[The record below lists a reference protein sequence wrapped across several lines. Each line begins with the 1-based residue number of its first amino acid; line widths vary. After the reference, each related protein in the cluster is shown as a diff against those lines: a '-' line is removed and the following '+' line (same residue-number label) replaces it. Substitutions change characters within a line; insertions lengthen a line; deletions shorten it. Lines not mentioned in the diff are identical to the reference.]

1 MAVSSEYLDRIGF
14 ATIRREP
21 GDTSDEAMDQL
32 LSDLIE
38 QARADMT
45 MKGLPKDLAADETN
59 ASVRGCISSYV
70 RWRMAYA
77 NNDAVANLDEYQLQ
91 LDELRKSTWSDGTA
105 SSI

>member
-1 MAVSSEYLDRIGF
+1 MAVSAEYLDRIGF

-21 GDTSDEAMDQL
+21 GDTSDDAMDQL
-32 LSDLIE
+32 LTDCIE
-38 QARADMT
+38 QARADMV
-45 MKGLPKDLAADETN
+45 MKGVPKEIAIDETN
-59 ASVRGCISSYV
+59 ANVRGCIASYV

-77 NNDAVANLDEYQLQ
+77 NTDSVANLDEYQLQ